1 MYHRVQPRLRQI
13 RFSSW
18 GVAMAHDL
26 KLVTEQGGSP
36 GTAQPDPLPT
46 AENPRTASLPPVVLF
61 LPGLSALPCNTSA
74 RLADVMCAD
83 LTRGA
88 GTYAVRSLD
97 APGPALTDGRRIV
110 AGNEQPLMDL
120 YTVPY
125 RDRLPE
131 TATTGDKPGVWAL
144 VKLLITQV
152 AYFGQALR
160 LLLNARNR
168 AKTPMAKWQL
178 VVGFGTVVALLGAV
192 VVTIVAI
199 VAALGLVTL
208 PNASGTFADA
218 FAIGATGVTT
228 WALAKA
234 TPVIREAASR
244 AQQMMDYAESQQQA
258 VEVANSLGEAID
270 AVLESAETTR
280 PVFILGYS
288 MGALVAFDYL
298 CPRTSQLA
306 LTDDRH
312 VDAIRALI
320 TIGSPLDF
328 VRLYL
333 PQYVASRQPRVQG
346 LPWTNV
352 FIPADV
358 LGSNCTDEND
368 YIVPA
373 PDQMIE
379 VCSGMK
385 PTRIVKFTDERLTWS
400 GIRARRGFLS
410 HGDYWSVPGAG
421 NCLSVVLCTVRDSGA
436 GCARLT
442 PRSGQTVTEIAT

>member
-1 MYHRVQPRLRQI
+1 ME
-13 RFSSW
+13 
-18 GVAMAHDL
+18 VA
-26 KLVTEQGGSP
+26 GSP
-36 GTAQPDPLPT
+36 AHRHS
-46 AENPRTASLPPVVLF
+46 RTAGQAASGTVRRGRAEDGADADCARDGLPAFRHRPPDGET
-61 LPGLSALPCNTSA
+61 PGRAQDSINDY
-74 RLADVMCAD
+74 R
-83 LTRGA
+83 
-88 GTYAVRSLD
+88 RS
-97 APGPALTDGRRIV
+97 
-110 AGNEQPLMDL
+110 
-120 YTVPY
+120 
-125 RDRLPE
+125 E

-144 VKLLITQV
+144 ARLLITQV

-168 AKTPMAKWQL
+168 AKTRMAKWQL
-178 VVGFGTVVALLGAV
+178 VVGFGIVVALLGAV
-192 VVTIVAI
+192 VITIAAI

-208 PNASGTFADA
+208 PSASGTLADA
-218 FAIGATGVTT
+218 FAIGATGVTA

-234 TPVIREAASR
+234 TPVIREATSR
-244 AQQMMDYAESQQQA
+244 AQQTMDYAESQQQA

-270 AVLESAETTR
+270 TVLESAETTR

-333 PQYVASRQPRVQG
+333 PRYVAERHPRIQG

-368 YIVPA
+368 HIVPA
-373 PDQMIE
+373 PDQMIK

-421 NCLSVVLCTVRDSGA
+421 NCLSIVLCTVRDSDA
-436 GCARLT
+436 SCAYLT
-442 PRSGQTVTEIAT
+442 PRSGPAVTEIAT

>member
-1 MYHRVQPRLRQI
+1 
-13 RFSSW
+13 
-18 GVAMAHDL
+18 
-26 KLVTEQGGSP
+26 
-36 GTAQPDPLPT
+36 
-46 AENPRTASLPPVVLF
+46 
-61 LPGLSALPCNTSA
+61 
-74 RLADVMCAD
+74 
-83 LTRGA
+83 
-88 GTYAVRSLD
+88 
-97 APGPALTDGRRIV
+97 
-110 AGNEQPLMDL
+110 MDL

-144 VKLLITQV
+144 ARLLITQV

-168 AKTPMAKWQL
+168 AKTRMAKWQL
-178 VVGFGTVVALLGAV
+178 VVGFGIVVALLGAV
-192 VVTIVAI
+192 VITIAAI

-208 PNASGTFADA
+208 PSASGTLADA
-218 FAIGATGVTT
+218 FAIGATGVTA

-234 TPVIREAASR
+234 TPVIREATSR
-244 AQQMMDYAESQQQA
+244 AQQTMDYAESQQQA

-270 AVLESAETTR
+270 TVLESAETTR

-333 PQYVASRQPRVQG
+333 PRYVAERHPRIQG

-368 YIVPA
+368 HIVPA
-373 PDQMIE
+373 PDQMIK

-400 GIRARRGFLS
+400 GIRAPDLRKVRA
-410 HGDYWSVPGAG
+410 AG
-421 NCLSVVLCTVRDSGA
+421 PVTCWFSRAKALRNC
-436 GCARLT
+436 
-442 PRSGQTVTEIAT
+442 

>member
-1 MYHRVQPRLRQI
+1 M
-13 RFSSW
+13 
-18 GVAMAHDL
+18 GAAMVHDL
-26 KLVTEQGGSP
+26 KLVGPEQGGSP
-36 GTAQPDPLPT
+36 GTSRSDPLPA
-46 AENPRTASLPPVVLF
+46 AENPRTPSLPPVVLF
-61 LPGLSALPCNTSA
+61 LPGLSTLPFNTSA

-97 APGPALTDGRRIV
+97 SPGPTLTDGRRIV

-125 RDRLPE
+125 RDRLPG
-131 TATTGDKPGVWAL
+131 TATAGEKPGVWAL

-152 AYFGQALR
+152 AYFGQALG
-160 LLLNARNR
+160 LLLDARKR

-192 VVTIVAI
+192 VITIVAI

-244 AQQMMDYAESQQQA
+244 AQQMMDYADSQQQA

-270 AVLESAETTR
+270 TVLESAETTR

-298 CPRTSQLA
+298 CPRTSQLE
-306 LTDDRH
+306 LPDDRH

-328 VRLYL
+328 MRLYL
-333 PQYVASRQPRVQG
+333 PQYVANRQPRVQG

-358 LGSNCTDEND
+358 LGSNCTDGND
-368 YIVPA
+368 HDVPT
-373 PDQMIE
+373 PEQTVE
-379 VCSGMK
+379 VAGIK
-385 PTRIVKFTDERLTWS
+385 PTRIVQFTDEKLTWS
-400 GIRARRGFLS
+400 GVRARRGFLS

-421 NCLSVVLCTVRDSGA
+421 NCLSVVLSTVRDSGT
-436 GCARLT
+436 GSDRLT
-442 PRSGQTVTEIAT
+442 PRSGPTVTEIAT

>member
-1 MYHRVQPRLRQI
+1 
-13 RFSSW
+13 
-18 GVAMAHDL
+18 MAHNL

-46 AENPRTASLPPVVLF
+46 AENPRTPSLPPVVLF

-83 LTRGA
+83 LSRGA
-88 GTYAVRSLD
+88 GTYAVSSLD
-97 APGPALTDGRRIV
+97 SPGPALTNGRRIV
-110 AGNEQPLMDL
+110 AGNGQPLMDL

-144 VKLLITQV
+144 ARLLITQV

-168 AKTPMAKWQL
+168 AKTRMAKWQL

-192 VVTIVAI
+192 IITIAAI

-208 PNASGTFADA
+208 RSASGTFADA

-244 AQQMMDYAESQQQA
+244 AQQMMDYAEDQQQA
-258 VEVANSLGEAID
+258 VEVANSLGDAID
-270 AVLESAETTR
+270 TVLESADTTR

-298 CPRTSQLA
+298 CPRKSQLA

-312 VDAIRALI
+312 VKAIRALI

-333 PQYVASRQPRVQG
+333 PQYVANRHPRVQG
-346 LPWTNV
+346 LPWTNI

-358 LGSNCTDEND
+358 LGSNCTDVNNHV
-368 YIVPA
+368 VPD

-379 VCSGMK
+379 VCTGMK

-421 NCLSVVLCTVRDSGA
+421 NCLSMVLCTVRDSDA
-436 GCARLT
+436 SCYWLT
-442 PRSGQTVTEIAT
+442 PRSGPTVKEIAT

>member
-1 MYHRVQPRLRQI
+1 M
-13 RFSSW
+13 
-18 GVAMAHDL
+18 GAAMAHDL
-26 KLVTEQGGSP
+26 MLVSEQGGSR
-36 GTAQPDPLPT
+36 GTSQSDPLPA
-46 AENPRTASLPPVVLF
+46 AENPPAPPLPPVVLF
-61 LPGLSALPCNTSA
+61 LPGLSALPFNTSA
-74 RLADVMCAD
+74 RLAEVMCAD

-97 APGPALTDGRRIV
+97 SPGPALADGRRIV

-131 TATTGDKPGVWAL
+131 TATAAEKPGVWAL
-144 VKLLITQV
+144 VKLVITQV
-152 AYFGQALR
+152 AYFWQALR

-168 AKTPMAKWQL
+168 AKTSMAKWQL

-192 VVTIVAI
+192 VITIAAI

-208 PNASGTFADA
+208 PSASGTFADA

-258 VEVANSLGEAID
+258 VKAANSLGEAID
-270 AVLESAETTR
+270 AVLEPAETTR

-288 MGALVAFDYL
+288 MGSLVAFDYL
-298 CPRTSQLA
+298 CPRTSQLE
-306 LTDDRH
+306 LPDDRH
-312 VDAIRALI
+312 ADAIRALI

-328 VRLYL
+328 MRLYL
-333 PQYVASRQPRVQG
+333 PQYAASRQPRVKC
-346 LPWTNV
+346 LSWTNV

-358 LGSNCTDEND
+358 LGSNCTDVND
-368 YIVPA
+368 HAVPDANQIV
-373 PDQMIE
+373 E
-379 VCSGMK
+379 VAGMK
-385 PTRIVKFTDERLTWS
+385 PTRIVQFTDEKLTWS

-421 NCLSVVLCTVRDSGA
+421 NCLSVVLSAVRAALTQPDTASPA
-436 GCARLT
+436 GTAD
-442 PRSGQTVTEIAT
+442 

>member
-1 MYHRVQPRLRQI
+1 
-13 RFSSW
+13 
-18 GVAMAHDL
+18 MAHDL
-26 KLVTEQGGSP
+26 KLVTEQGRAP
-36 GTAQPDPLPT
+36 GTAQPDPLP
-46 AENPRTASLPPVVLF
+46 ENSRTPSLPPVVLY
-61 LPGLSALPCNTSA
+61 LPGLSALPFNTSA

-83 LTRGA
+83 LTRRA

-97 APGPALTDGRRIV
+97 SPSPALTDGRRIV
-110 AGNEQPLMDL
+110 AGNDQPLMDL

-125 RDRLPE
+125 RDRLPQIA
-131 TATTGDKPGVWAL
+131 TAGEKPSVWAL
-144 VKLLITQV
+144 AKLLITQV
-152 AYFGQALR
+152 AYFWQALR
-160 LLLNARNR
+160 LLLNARRR
-168 AKTPMAKWQL
+168 AKTNMAKWQL
-178 VVGFGTVVALLGAV
+178 VIGFGTVVALLGAV
-192 VVTIVAI
+192 VITTVAI

-208 PNASGTFADA
+208 PSASGTFADA

-244 AQQMMDYAESQQQA
+244 AQQMMDYADSQQQA
-258 VEVANSLGEAID
+258 VEVVNSLGEAID

-298 CPRTSQLA
+298 CPRKSQLE
-306 LTDDRH
+306 LPDDRY
-312 VDAIRALI
+312 VEAIRGLI

-328 VRLYL
+328 MRLYL
-333 PQYVASRQPRVQG
+333 PQYVANRQPRVTG

-358 LGSNCTDEND
+358 LGSNCTDVCD
-368 YIVPA
+368 HSVPA
-373 PDQMIE
+373 AKDIVE
-379 VCSGMK
+379 VAGMK
-385 PTRIVKFTDERLTWS
+385 PTLIVQFTDEKLTWS

-421 NCLSVVLCTVRDSGA
+421 NCLSVVLSAVRAALAQPDT
-436 GCARLT
+436 ARLAGT
-442 PRSGQTVTEIAT
+442 AD

>member
-1 MYHRVQPRLRQI
+1 
-13 RFSSW
+13 
-18 GVAMAHDL
+18 
-26 KLVTEQGGSP
+26 
-36 GTAQPDPLPT
+36 
-46 AENPRTASLPPVVLF
+46 
-61 LPGLSALPCNTSA
+61 
-74 RLADVMCAD
+74 MCAD
-83 LTRGA
+83 LSRGA

-97 APGPALTDGRRIV
+97 SPGPALTDGPRLV
-110 AGNEQPLMDL
+110 AGNEPAVQIAIPLYGAVSGPSSGD
-120 YTVPY
+120 
-125 RDRLPE
+125 RDHRRSSP
-131 TATTGDKPGVWAL
+131 ASGAL
-144 VKLLITQV
+144 ARLLITQV

-168 AKTPMAKWQL
+168 AKTRMAKWQL

-192 VVTIVAI
+192 IITIAAI

-208 PNASGTFADA
+208 RSASGTFADA

-244 AQQMMDYAESQQQA
+244 AQQMMDYAEDQQQA
-258 VEVANSLGEAID
+258 VEVANSLGD
-270 AVLESAETTR
+270 ARHCSRVRGTTR

-298 CPRTSQLA
+298 CPRKSQLA

-312 VDAIRALI
+312 VKAIRALI

-333 PQYVASRQPRVQG
+333 PQYVANRHPRVQG
-346 LPWTNV
+346 LPWTNI

-358 LGSNCTDEND
+358 LGSNCADVND
-368 YIVPA
+368 HVVPD

-379 VCSGMK
+379 VCTGMK

-421 NCLSVVLCTVRDSGA
+421 NCLSMVLCTVRDSDA
-436 GCARLT
+436 SCTRLT
-442 PRSGQTVTEIAT
+442 PRSGPTVKEIAT

>member
-1 MYHRVQPRLRQI
+1 
-13 RFSSW
+13 
-18 GVAMAHDL
+18 MAHDL

-36 GTAQPDPLPT
+36 GTARPDPLPT
-46 AENPRTASLPPVVLF
+46 AENPRPQSLPPVVLF
-61 LPGLSALPCNTSA
+61 LPGLSTLPCNTSA

-97 APGPALTDGRRIV
+97 GPGPALTDGRRIV

-131 TATTGDKPGVWAL
+131 TATTGEKPGVWAL

-152 AYFGQALR
+152 AYFGQALQ

-168 AKTPMAKWQL
+168 AKTRMAKWQL
-178 VVGFGTVVALLGAV
+178 VVGFGAVVALLGAV
-192 VVTIVAI
+192 VITIVAI

-244 AQQMMDYAESQQQA
+244 AQQMMDYAENQQQA

-312 VDAIRALI
+312 ADAIRALI

-358 LGSNCTDEND
+358 LGSNCTDGND
-368 YIVPA
+368 HDVPA

-410 HGDYWSVPGAG
+410 HGDYWSVPDAG
-421 NCLSVVLCTVRDSGA
+421 NCLSVVLCTIRDSGA

-442 PRSGQTVTEIAT
+442 PRSGPMVTEIAT

>member
-1 MYHRVQPRLRQI
+1 MGR
-13 RFSSW
+13 
-18 GVAMAHDL
+18 DL
-26 KLVTEQGGSP
+26 MLVTEQGRPP
-36 GTAQPDPLPT
+36 GTARPDPSPT
-46 AENPRTASLPPVVLF
+46 AENLRTLSLPPVVLF
-61 LPGLSALPCNTSA
+61 LPGLSTLPFNTSA
-74 RLADVMCAD
+74 RLADVMCTD

-88 GTYAVRSLD
+88 GTYAVRGLD
-97 APGPALTDGRRIV
+97 SPGPALTDGRRIV
-110 AGNEQPLMDL
+110 AGDEQPLMDL

-131 TATTGDKPGVWAL
+131 TATAGEKPGVWAL
-144 VKLLITQV
+144 VKLLVTQV
-152 AYFGQALR
+152 VYFGQALW
-160 LLLNARNR
+160 LLLKARKR
-168 AKTPMAKWQL
+168 AKTRMARWQL

-192 VVTIVAI
+192 VITIAAI

-234 TPVIREAASR
+234 GPVIREGASR
-244 AQQMMDYAESQQQA
+244 AQQMMDYAEDQQQA
-258 VEVANSLGEAID
+258 AKVVNSLGEAID

-298 CPRTSQLA
+298 CPRRSQLE
-306 LTDDRH
+306 LPDERH
-312 VDAIRALI
+312 VEAIRALI

-328 VRLYL
+328 MRLFL
-333 PQYVASRQPRVQG
+333 PQYIENRRPRVPG

-358 LGSNCTDEND
+358 LGSNCSNEND
-368 YIVPA
+368 HAVPGPKEIV
-373 PDQMIE
+373 D
-379 VCSGMK
+379 VGMK
-385 PTRIVKFTDERLTWS
+385 PTRIVQFTDEKLTLS
-400 GIRARRGFLS
+400 GVRARRGFLS

-421 NCLSVVLCTVRDSGA
+421 NCLNVVLCTVQDSRAGCDRLTAGA
-436 GCARLT
+436 G
-442 PRSGQTVTEIAT
+442 PTVTAIAT

>member
-1 MYHRVQPRLRQI
+1 M
-13 RFSSW
+13 
-18 GVAMAHDL
+18 GAAMVHNL
-26 KLVTEQGGSP
+26 KLITEQGGQP
-36 GTAQPDPLPT
+36 GAAQPDPLPT
-46 AENPRTASLPPVVLF
+46 AENPRTPSLPPVVLF
-61 LPGLSALPCNTSA
+61 LPGLSTLPCNTSP

-97 APGPALTDGRRIV
+97 SPGPALTDGRRIV

-131 TATTGDKPGVWAL
+131 PATAGEKPGVWAL
-144 VKLLITQV
+144 ARLLITQV

-160 LLLNARNR
+160 LLLNARKR

-178 VVGFGTVVALLGAV
+178 VIGFGTVVALLGAV
-192 VVTIVAI
+192 IITIVAI

-208 PNASGTFADA
+208 PSAGGTFADA

-258 VEVANSLGEAID
+258 VRVVNCLGEAID
-270 AVLESAETTR
+270 TVLESAETTR

-288 MGALVAFDYL
+288 MGSLVAFDYL
-298 CPRTSQLA
+298 CPRTSQLE
-306 LTDDRH
+306 LPDERH
-312 VDAIRALI
+312 VNAIRALI

-328 VRLYL
+328 MRLYL
-333 PQYVASRQPRVQG
+333 PQYIANRQPRVQD

-368 YIVPA
+368 HVVPD
-373 PDQMIE
+373 PEQTVE
-379 VCSGMK
+379 VAGIK

-400 GIRARRGFLS
+400 GIRGRRGFLS

-421 NCLSVVLCTVRDSGA
+421 NCLSVVLSTVRDSGA
-436 GCARLT
+436 GCDRLT
-442 PRSGQTVTEIAT
+442 PQSGPTVTEIAT